1 MLSLRERKKS
11 PMTLQ
16 IDLRPDLE
24 AKLRSRAAAQGKD
37 LSAFAQE
44 VLEKSA
50 QGDETLAEI
59 LGPIRRD
66 IRQSGMSD
74 AELDSL
80 IEQAIEGA
88 RRDRKPKA

>member
-1 MLSLRERKKS
+1 
-11 PMTLQ
+11 MTLQ

-24 AKLRSRAAAQGKD
+24 AKLRARAAAEGKD

-44 VLEKSA
+44 VLEKTA
-50 QGDETLAEI
+50 YGDDTLAEI

-66 IRQSGMSD
+66 IQQSGMSD

-80 IEQAIEGA
+80 IEQAIEGS
-88 RRDRKPKA
+88 RRDRKLNA